1 MSQANDTDIDTK
13 IADDEGRAEPLHSDE
28 LATPPPNP
36 PIASQATA
44 SAAGDAAT
52 DAVVLLENSDD
63 YQRRWETIQSAFV
76 DEPRRAVE
84 QADALVAEVIRTL
97 SDSFSNEQQRLE
109 GQWSSGDNVSTDDLR
124 IALQRYRSFFQRLL
138 TS

>member
-1 MSQANDTDIDTK
+1 MSQIDDANTK
-13 IADDEGRAEPLHSDE
+13 IADDESRAEPPHTD
-28 LATPPPNP
+28 AIAMPPPDL
-36 PIASQATA
+36 PIASDVT
-44 SAAGDAAT
+44 SSAGDDAETT
-52 DAVVLLENSDD
+52 DAVVLLEDSDG
-63 YQRRWETIQSAFV
+63 YRRRWETIQSAFV

-97 SDSFSNEQQRLE
+97 ADSFSNEQQRLE